1 MIQKQKKFCYLFILF
16 LVFQG
21 CSDSP
26 SNSLISDEF
35 DVIDKNLK
43 SYLGE
48 DYAAVNFVIIK
59 KEYLNVQ
66 KNEFFVEFTFDLNK
80 PVFGYEAKNINGKL
94 IFRKQNSDWKCVENT
109 ANLMGIL
116 RLGGNR

>member
-1 MIQKQKKFCYLFILF
+1 MIQKQKKFCCLFILF

-26 SNSLISDEF
+26 SNSLITYEF

-48 DYAAVNFVIIK
+48 DYAAINFVISK
-59 KEYLNVQ
+59 KDYLNIQ
-66 KNEFFVEFTFDLNK
+66 KNEFYVEFAFDINK
-80 PVFGYEAKNINGKL
+80 PVFGYEAKKYKRKINFSKTKFKL
-94 IFRKQNSDWKCVENT
+94 EVY
-109 ANLMGIL
+109 
-116 RLGGNR
+116 